1 MPEYEAASQVLRVV
15 VADDRYLVREAIAYL
30 LDSDPGLEVVA
41 SCEDEDGL
49 DEALRTQHADI
60 VVVNVRMA
68 FSGDALAQAGVGL
81 VLVSD
86 DASGRSGLAWP
97 PDERA
102 RRALLLSGRVRERD
116 YLVRAVRT
124 VAAGGSF
131 VDPAIAEAHSD
142 H

>member
-1 MPEYEAASQVLRVV
+1 MHAACRIANRSPVRCQDGVAARCWRAEVAMPEYEAASQVLRVV

-68 FSGDALAQAGVGL
+68 SSGDALAQAGVGL

-102 RRALLLSGRVRERD
+102 RRA
-116 YLVRAVRT
+116 
-124 VAAGGSF
+124 
-131 VDPAIAEAHSD
+131 
-142 H
+142 